1 MFVMSI
7 DDVIQR
13 TFNTANSQQQVDF
26 QRDLHDFFSK
36 IIRHQ
41 LSFFLKLIYVKRN
54 VNTLKSLCFNQP
66 PISIFLQ
73 FGGFI
78 SLFYF
83 LALKELQDTKD
94 KNYLN
99 YCKLVELQ
107 PDISWR
113 SLRYTQFLILI
124 TYLARSTLVLNNPFI
139 IKSEKYLATTVAKL
153 KSLQQGIKQLCIIF
167 FPFWIMKQIN
177 SYVIQKNIYLEEQ
190 QFLSYVMQVL
200 LHIKF
205 IS

>member
-13 TFNTANSQQQVDF
+13 MFNTANSQQQVDF

-36 IIRHQ
+36 IVRHQ
-41 LSFFLKLIYVKRN
+41 LSFFLKLIYAKRN
-54 VNTLKSLCFNQP
+54 VNTLKSLRFNQP

-78 SLFYF
+78 SLLYF

-139 IKSEKYLATTVAKL
+139 IKSGNIQLP
-153 KSLQQGIKQLCIIF
+153 LQL
-167 FPFWIMKQIN
+167 N
-177 SYVIQKNIYLEEQ
+177 
-190 QFLSYVMQVL
+190 
-200 LHIKF
+200 
-205 IS
+205 